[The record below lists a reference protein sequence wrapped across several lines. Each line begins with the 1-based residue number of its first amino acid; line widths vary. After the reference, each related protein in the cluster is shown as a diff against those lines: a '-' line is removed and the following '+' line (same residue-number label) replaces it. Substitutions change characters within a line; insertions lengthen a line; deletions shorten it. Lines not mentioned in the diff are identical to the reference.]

1 MRGSA
6 SVFADSRDEESIKG
20 VAMKK
25 RILKFYAV
33 AGILFLFLIVH
44 GLFKLRVSGLE
55 SFYPRYDALTHFS
68 VATARDDEAPR
79 GEKIIM
85 SGRIRNVKTDYNTLV
100 FYSIHQNVR
109 VYLNSECIYSV
120 EAVPG
125 ILTPGSPGRI
135 INQIQLSEEAN
146 GKYLRIE
153 LIPLYSGTDTVPEL
167 LLGNRYDIV
176 EYIVFANIFTLL
188 LCGASILIGVGMIL
202 YAFPGKNKGD
212 GRRRVGFFGCF
223 SIMIGIWKAFDCS
236 IFGFVS
242 IRLPAVSLVPFFA
255 LVLFPIMAVRLIRS
269 VIPKERS
276 FIWDIPDL
284 VSIFSI
290 ALLLFLQISGISDYW
305 QNLWI
310 VQLCLLISV
319 ICVIGGLIELVKQ
332 HGWEQNVKNGLICSG
347 CCLLWMVADMVSYY
361 GKRGIESFPLSMLVF
376 LAFLIFIA
384 VERLRLS
391 RARMEVGMQARQY
404 RKLAYHDALTGFFN
418 KAAYMEHIASED
430 FFPQKNVMVAFD
442 LNNLKRCNDELGHD
456 KGDMYIKESAR
467 IIMDCFGHKGRCYRL
482 GGDEFG
488 VILDGADLEAC
499 RKCAERMKEKVQK
512 YNENSED
519 IRMGIACGY
528 AVFDPQEDED
538 INATVRR
545 ADKMMYEEK
554 FRMKQLMS

>member
-6 SVFADSRDEESIKG
+6 SVFCGQQGRKGYKG

-44 GLFKLRVSGLE
+44 GLFKLRVAGLE
-55 SFYPRYDALTHFS
+55 SFYPRYDVLTHFS
-68 VATARDDEAPR
+68 VATAQDDEAPR
-79 GEKIIM
+79 GEKIILT
-85 SGRIRNVKTDYNTLV
+85 GRIRNVKADYNTLV

-109 VYLNSECIYSV
+109 VYLDGECIYSV

-135 INQIQLSEEAN
+135 INLIQLSDEAN
-146 GKYLRIE
+146 GKNLRIE
-153 LIPLYSGTDTVPEL
+153 LIPLYSGTDAVPEL

-176 EYIVFANIFTLL
+176 EYIVFANIFILL
-188 LCGASILIGVGMIL
+188 LCAVSILSGLSMIL
-202 YAFPGKNKGD
+202 YAFSGKNIVD
-212 GRRRVGFFGCF
+212 GHRMIGVLGQI
-223 SIMIGIWKAFDCS
+223 SVMIGIWKVFDCS
-236 IFGFVS
+236 LLGLVG
-242 IRLPAVSLVPFFA
+242 IRFPAVSLVPFFA
-255 LVLFPIMAVRLIRS
+255 LMLLPIMAVRLIRS
-269 VIPKERS
+269 VIPRERS
-276 FIWDIPDL
+276 FVWDIPDP

-290 ALLLFLQISGISDYW
+290 ALVLFLQIFGILDYW

-310 VQLCLLISV
+310 VQLCLLICG
-319 ICVIGGLIELVKQ
+319 ICVIGGLAGLVKQ
-332 HGWEQNVKNGLICSG
+332 HGWKRNVKNGLICSG

-361 GKRGIESFPLSMLVF
+361 GKRGIESFPLSMLIF
-376 LAFLIFIA
+376 LAYLVFMA

-391 RARMEVGMQARQY
+391 REKMEVGMQARQY

-418 KAAYMEHIASED
+418 KAAYMEHITSDD
-430 FFPQKNVMVAFD
+430 FLPQKNVMVAFD
-442 LNNLKRCNDELGHD
+442 LNNLKKCNDELGHD

-488 VILDGADLEAC
+488 VILDGADLDAC
-499 RKCAERMKEKVQK
+499 GKCAERMKKKVQE
-512 YNENSED
+512 YNKNSGD
-519 IRMGIACGY
+519 IHMGIACGY

-538 INATVRR
+538 INATIRR